1 MECGH
6 TERLLLPLPIQVL
19 LVRGLEDRCLLIP
32 LTLLDEV
39 ILPGAQPA
47 AVLYLGKDLQGSFKC
62 STCNWFGWF
71 DLHYV
76 NWMTQLK
83 ISSKTNVYIHF

>member
-1 MECGH
+1 MG
-6 TERLLLPLPIQVL
+6 RGRLLPLQHRLPLPGLTPPRTHRRRTVSSVLVL

-62 STCNWFGWF
+62 ST
-71 DLHYV
+71 
-76 NWMTQLK
+76 
-83 ISSKTNVYIHF
+83 